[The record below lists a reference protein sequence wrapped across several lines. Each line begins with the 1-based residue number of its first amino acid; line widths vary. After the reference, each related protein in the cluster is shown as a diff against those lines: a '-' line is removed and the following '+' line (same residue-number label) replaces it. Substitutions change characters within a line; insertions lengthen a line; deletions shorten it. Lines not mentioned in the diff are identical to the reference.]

1 MSRGHGAPGPG
12 ENAPNDVNPL
22 LDYLGI
28 RLAAWTPGRSVFHLT
43 VEPRHL
49 NRSGSLQ
56 GGVIATLLD
65 AACGYAGLR
74 TTLETEAGQ
83 AVTVMLTIS
92 YLAKTNEGELTATG
106 TLTTAGDRLYFA
118 SGELVDQNGRLIA
131 TAQGTFKQV
140 RDSAG
145 ASAQNGG

>member
-1 MSRGHGAPGPG
+1 MSPIS
-12 ENAPNDVNPL
+12 NDPDAGLDIAAQEDANPL

-28 RLAAWTPGRSVFHLT
+28 RLAAWMPGRSVFQLS

-65 AACGYAGLR
+65 AACGYTGLR
-74 TTLETEAGQ
+74 MAAGAEAGQ

-92 YLAKTNEGELTATG
+92 YLARTSDGLLTATG
-106 TLTTAGDRLYFA
+106 TLTTAGHRLYFA
-118 SGELVDQNGRLIA
+118 SGELTDQSGRLIA

-140 RDSAG
+140 QGSKTPA
-145 ASAQNGG
+145 